1 MQANTKLSR
10 YPKELFPELV
20 LIELL
25 FAVLQSDIKA
35 SKARCTYQ
43 ASTQPSRTVQTDP
56 ELLNLLF
63 LKKLC
68 VL

>member
-10 YPKELFPELV
+10 FPKELFTELV
-20 LIELL
+20 LIEL

>member
-1 MQANTKLSR
+1 MQANTKLNR
-10 YPKELFPELV
+10 YLKELFPEAV

-25 FAVLQSDIKA
+25 FAALQSDIKT

-43 ASTQPSRTVQTDP
+43 ACTQPSRTVQPDP